1 MILENKHIF
10 VLEDEIPGQAVITM
24 AISSQGGHIVLDHW
38 GDRTLTKLKD
48 YHHPIDL
55 FILDLMLPGRKTG
68 YDILAEIR
76 KDPKFEGVPA
86 VIVSGADPDMEIP
99 RAQEQGV
106 SGFICKPI
114 DRYRFPQQLLE
125 IMNGGEVWD
134 Q

>member
-1 MILENKHIF
+1 F
-10 VLEDEIPGQAVITM
+10 
-24 AISSQGGHIVLDHW
+24 DHW
-38 GDRTLTKLKD
+38 GDRTLTKLKEYD
-48 YHHPIDL
+48 PPIDL

-76 KDPKFEGVPA
+76 KDSKFDGIPA

-99 RAQEQGV
+99 RAQEKGV

-114 DRYRFPQQLLE
+114 DRYRFPHQLLE